1 MMQSHATKTLTACEA
16 TVSSPQLVTSEQGTF
31 LFLLTDKKY
40 TDSDSMNGGPH
51 VRVSS
56 PLPTCTEN
64 ITRAS
69 TFYLFSYITIFF
81 GCFGTWYQYS
91 I

>member
-40 TDSDSMNGGPH
+40 TDSDSMNSGPH